1 MEMLK
6 ETNVAKIMT
15 TNGIPSNPAIVI
27 IEKKKISCTKRY
39 NGQLAKLKNKDLVD
53 DSYSDLL

>member
-15 TNGIPSNPAIVI
+15 TNGIPSNPAI
-27 IEKKKISCTKRY
+27 RY
-39 NGQLAKLKNKDLVD
+39 NRKEKDPAQKDIMDNWL
-53 DSYSDLL
+53 S